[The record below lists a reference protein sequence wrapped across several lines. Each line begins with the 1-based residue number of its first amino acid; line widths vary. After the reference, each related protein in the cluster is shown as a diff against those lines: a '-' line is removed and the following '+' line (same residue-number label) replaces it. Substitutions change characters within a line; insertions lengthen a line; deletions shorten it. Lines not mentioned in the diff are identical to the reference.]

1 MPIRMVDDE
10 NDNYSNENENT
21 PGGGGGSRGGGGNSL
36 IQFLP
41 MLIGL
46 LIRKPA
52 LLLLVLAG
60 GAFMYFKGG
69 GCNMS
74 SVSNVVQQFATG
86 GNLNKDTFAKANV
99 YEGLDETKNDL
110 PEAVSLL
117 KFAPDRLNQ
126 GQQGSCVAWSSA
138 YAARTIVEAASN
150 GANPNSTAFSPSFMY
165 NQIGLDGC
173 QGSYIIRA
181 MKNLTDVGAVPF
193 NDFPYNDK
201 DCESQPSSNLI
212 SEAADKKML
221 GFTRLTDD
229 ETTKGI
235 NLHAIK
241 EHLAK
246 DVPVVIGMMVGGSFM
261 QEMKDRELWIPTNE
275 DYNMMGFGGH
285 AMCVIGY
292 DDRKEGGAFQ
302 IMNSWGK
309 DWGVNGI
316 GWVLYKDFKH
326 FVREAYGLD
335 PMPKK
340 GNAVA
345 SNIAVEIGLV
355 DAKTKQYIALNNNSG
370 NLFTTNNAIKKGT
383 TFKVE
388 VKNNSACYVYIVGKE
403 TDGSSY
409 VLFPYP
415 SKNNSTQTMFSSYF
429 GITGYRLFPRG
440 KSLMADDIGTQDQF
454 AIVTSVQP
462 LDVFQLNDAINQNKS
477 IGFENA
483 VTKVVGGIGQAQFSN
498 STNGTIKLTSPIQNN
513 KTIVACIVS
522 VNKID

>member
-21 PGGGGGSRGGGGNSL
+21 PGGGGGRGGGGNPL

-52 LLLLVLAG
+52 LLLVVLAG
-60 GAFMYFKGG
+60 AAIFYFKGG
-69 GCNMS
+69 CNLS
-74 SVSNVVQQFATG
+74 SVSQITQQFATG
-86 GNLNKDTFAKANV
+86 GKLNRDTFAKASV
-99 YEGLDETKNDL
+99 YEGLDEQKNDL

-117 KFAPDRLNQ
+117 KFAPERLNQ

-138 YAARTIVEAASN
+138 YAARTILEAASN
-150 GANPNSTAFSPSFMY
+150 GINGNQTAFSPAFMY
-165 NQIGLDGC
+165 NQIGLEGC

-181 MKNLTDVGAVPF
+181 MQNLTDVGAVPF

-201 DCESQPSSNLI
+201 DCERQPDGKLI
-212 SEAADKKML
+212 QEAGQKRML
-221 GFTRLTDD
+221 GFTRLTSD
-229 ETTKGI
+229 ESTSII
-235 NLHAIK
+235 NIHAIK
-241 EHLAK
+241 EHLSK

-261 QEMKDRELWIPTNE
+261 QDMAGKEVWHPTDD
-275 DYNMMGFGGH
+275 DYTQMGFGGH

-316 GWVLYKDFKH
+316 GWVLYKDFKR
-326 FVREAYGLD
+326 FVREAYGLN
-335 PMPKK
+335 PMPKN
-340 GNAVA
+340 GAA
-345 SNIAVEIGLV
+345 IAQNLDINIGLV
-355 DAKTKQYIALNNNSG
+355 EAKTKKYIGLTASGNNS
-370 NLFTTNNAIKKGT
+370 FQTISPVAKGT

-388 VKNNSACYVYIVGKE
+388 VKNNTECYVYVIGME

-415 SKNNSTQTMFSSYF
+415 TKEDPTKTIFNPYC

-440 KSLMADDIGTQDQF
+440 KSLMADEIGNKDYM
-454 AIVTSVQP
+454 AIITSKEA
-462 LDVFQLNDAINQNKS
+462 LDVFQLNAAINQNKS
-477 IGFENA
+477 AGFEN
-483 VTKVVGGIGQAQFSN
+483 VVNAAIRRQSVNGVQFNSN
-498 STNGTIKLTSPIQNN
+498 NDGTIQFIT
-513 KTIVACIVS
+513 KTGDKAAVACIIA
-522 VNKID
+522 IDKQ

>member
-1 MPIRMVDDE
+1 MVDDE

-41 MLIGL
+41 ILIGL

-201 DCESQPSSNLI
+201 DCESQPSNSLI

-241 EHLAK
+241 EHLLK
-246 DVPVVIGMMVGGSFM
+246 MY
-261 QEMKDRELWIPTNE
+261 L
-275 DYNMMGFGGH
+275 
-285 AMCVIGY
+285 
-292 DDRKEGGAFQ
+292 
-302 IMNSWGK
+302 
-309 DWGVNGI
+309 
-316 GWVLYKDFKH
+316 L
-326 FVREAYGLD
+326 
-335 PMPKK
+335 
-340 GNAVA
+340 
-345 SNIAVEIGLV
+345 
-355 DAKTKQYIALNNNSG
+355 
-370 NLFTTNNAIKKGT
+370 
-383 TFKVE
+383 
-388 VKNNSACYVYIVGKE
+388 
-403 TDGSSY
+403 
-409 VLFPYP
+409 
-415 SKNNSTQTMFSSYF
+415 
-429 GITGYRLFPRG
+429 
-440 KSLMADDIGTQDQF
+440 
-454 AIVTSVQP
+454 
-462 LDVFQLNDAINQNKS
+462 
-477 IGFENA
+477 
-483 VTKVVGGIGQAQFSN
+483 
-498 STNGTIKLTSPIQNN
+498 
-513 KTIVACIVS
+513 
-522 VNKID
+522 